1 MELTVNGV
9 RHDVLSPPLTTL
21 LNVLREELLV
31 TSPKAGCEQGGCG
44 ACTVHVDGRPRRAC
58 LLPLAAVEG
67 AEITTVEG
75 LSRRRGALDGPGRLP
90 RALRR
95 AVRLLHVGLRHGR
108 RGARRP
114 DGEAG
119 RDEIIE
125 ALSGHVCRC
134 TGYAKIIDAVAAA
147 SRGEVGVDERPR
159 VAPDGWSRKDGVADQ
174 GEPGMK
180 AIGARLPRYDGV
192 GHVTGRRSTSTTCA
206 CPARCG

>member
-21 LNVLREELLV
+21 LEVLREELLV

-58 LLPLAAVEG
+58 LVPLAAVEG
-67 AEITTVEG
+67 AEVTTVEG
-75 LSRRRGALDGPGRLP
+75 LSDGEDLSTVQAAFHEHYAAQCGFCTSGFVMAAEALV
-90 RALRR
+90 A
-95 AVRLLHVGLRHGR
+95 
-108 RGARRP
+108 

-147 SRGEVGVDERPR
+147 SRGDVGSAEDP
-159 VAPDGWSRKDGVADQ
+159 ASPDGVA
-174 GEPGMK
+174 EPVKVKG
-180 AIGARLPRYDGV
+180 
-192 GHVTGRRSTSTTCA
+192 S
-206 CPARCG
+206 PA